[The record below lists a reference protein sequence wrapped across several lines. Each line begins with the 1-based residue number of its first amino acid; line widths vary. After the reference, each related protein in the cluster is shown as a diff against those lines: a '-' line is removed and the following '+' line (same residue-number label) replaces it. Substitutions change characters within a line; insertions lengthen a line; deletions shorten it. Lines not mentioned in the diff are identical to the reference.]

1 MTLSWCERMQT
12 VPSPTTDEHLTRISH
27 EPISMVLP
35 CFNQSAGL
43 ATIVDG
49 WVRALKKLDQPFE
62 LLVVDDGST
71 DGSSKV
77 AEGIAARETDVFVIR
92 HGERR
97 GYGAAIRT
105 GLAAARHPLLFYS
118 ACDYPYS
125 PGDVKKLLQSID
137 TAHIVSGCR
146 TDPLPSMVKSIGA
159 LYRGAMRVLFG
170 IDLAPRPGWQGWPA
184 WWRGAGDRWVYALR
198 MHDVPSAFK
207 LFRKAIFDRI
217 PIQSNGSFVHA
228 EILAKANFL
237 GCLMAEVP
245 IGRLGESFRGVS
257 EPPLPNERADR
268 RRVFHRPL
276 FALPEPTRL
285 PLRTAQK
292 KTGATVSQSPRPS
305 DKSLTT
311 IAAVW
316 LPNSRRSAALP
327 LPS

>member
-1 MTLSWCERMQT
+1 MQT
-12 VPSPTTDEHLTRISH
+12 VPSPATDEHLPRISH

-43 ATIVDG
+43 ASIIDG
-49 WVRALKKLDQPFE
+49 WLRALKKLDQPFE
-62 LLVVDDGST
+62 LLVIDDGST
-71 DGSSKV
+71 DGSADIAAS
-77 AEGIAARETDVFVIR
+77 IAARDPDVSVIR

-97 GYGAAIRT
+97 GYGASIRT
-105 GLAAARHPLLFYS
+105 GLAAAKHPLLLYS

-137 TAHIVSGCR
+137 TAHVVSGGR
-146 TDPLPSMVKSIGA
+146 SDPLPSILKGLGT

-170 IDLAPRPGWQGWPA
+170 LELAARPGWQGWLS
-184 WWRGAGDRWVYALR
+184 WWRGAADRCVYALR

-207 LFRKAIFDRI
+207 LFRKAIFERI

-245 IGRLGESFRGVS
+245 IGRLGGSFRGVF
-257 EPPLPNERADR
+257 EPAPDARADR

-276 FALPEPTRL
+276 FTSSERSEVAIPD
-285 PLRTAQK
+285 
-292 KTGATVSQSPRPS
+292 GAKENRGDGFP
-305 DKSLTT
+305 
-311 IAAVW
+311 IAPAE
-316 LPNSRRSAALP
+316 
-327 LPS
+327 